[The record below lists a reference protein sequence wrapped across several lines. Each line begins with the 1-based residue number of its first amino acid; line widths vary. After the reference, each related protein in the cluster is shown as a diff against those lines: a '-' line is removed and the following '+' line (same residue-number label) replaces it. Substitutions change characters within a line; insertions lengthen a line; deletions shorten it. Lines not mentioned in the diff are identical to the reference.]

1 MALEEFVEGFE
12 KKSGFKGFLIK
23 TRLSFNNVSQ
33 VKITTLFYQPT
44 VQKFNKFHKHIYPV
58 SKALQYWTVG

>member
-33 VKITTLFYQPT
+33 VKITTFFLST
-44 VQKFNKFHKHIYPV
+44 DRLLV
-58 SKALQYWTVG
+58 